1 MKRQPPTSRLH
12 FLTELVKQTRKL
24 WQWTTGQILASRER
38 AGAPS
43 PQHARPK
50 RDAAGEAGQEEENVL
65 LPDREIHAAKAA
77 AKAGVEPDD
86 QPAECGPTEQPPA
99 RPRQIVPPGQAP
111 PEEQGE
117 NAVRPESPGAG
128 GDLRNRFDAARG
140 GVGNQAQSA
149 EETQALLDQA
159 ITLLESV
166 SRHPAIRDYS
176 ANQRKLEEIEQRL
189 NQSGNVQ

>member
-1 MKRQPPTSRLH
+1 MKRQPPTSQLH

-50 RDAAGEAGQEEENVL
+50 GDATGKAGQEKENVL
-65 LPDREIHAAKAA
+65 PPDREINAEKETAN
-77 AKAGVEPDD
+77 AGARLDNP
-86 QPAECGPTEQPPA
+86 PAEGGPTEQPPA
-99 RPRQIVPPGQAP
+99 GPRQIIPPGQAP
-111 PEEQGE
+111 LEEQAE

-128 GDLRNRFDAARG
+128 RDLRNRFDAARG

-149 EETQALLDQA
+149 EESQALLDQA